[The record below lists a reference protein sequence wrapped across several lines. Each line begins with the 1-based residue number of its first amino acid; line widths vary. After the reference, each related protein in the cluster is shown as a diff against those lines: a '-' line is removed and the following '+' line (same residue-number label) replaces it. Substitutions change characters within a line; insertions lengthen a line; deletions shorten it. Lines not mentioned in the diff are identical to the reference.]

1 MTMMLFPKAY
11 RKRLADNGK
20 LDFQAVAYGDGDTS
34 DHAPV
39 VKLFTPDGQ
48 ATWLL
53 TALEFVMSDDGKEIV
68 ETGRAF
74 GLCDLGMG
82 FPELGYVD
90 IEELKAI
97 RGGMGLPVERDMY
110 FTADKPLSEYA
121 KKASEE
127 GRITA

>member
-1 MTMMLFPKAY
+1 MMLFTKEHL
-11 RKRLADNGK
+11 KRLTDNGK
-20 LDFQAVAYGDGDTS
+20 RDFQAIVYGDGGTS
-34 DHAPV
+34 DYAPV
-39 VKLFTPDGQ
+39 VKLLTPDGE

-53 TALEFVMSDDGKEIV
+53 TALEFDMSDDGKEIV

>member
-1 MTMMLFPKAY
+1 MMLFTKAHMEQ
-11 RKRLADNGK
+11 LTENGRR
-20 LDFQAVAYGDGDTS
+20 DFQAIAYGDGGTS

-39 VKLFTPDGQ
+39 VKLFTPDGE

-53 TALEFVMSDDGKEIV
+53 TALEFDTSDDGKEVIA
-68 ETGRAF
+68 TGRAF

-90 IEELKAI
+90 IADLQAV
-97 RGGMGLPVERDMY
+97 RGGLGLSVERDRY

-121 KKASEE
+121 KKAREE
-127 GRITA
+127 GRITV

>member
-1 MTMMLFPKAY
+1 MMLFTKSHL
-11 RKRLADNGK
+11 KQLAENGK
-20 LDFQAVAYGDGDTS
+20 RDFQAIAYGDGGTS
-34 DHAPV
+34 DYAPV
-39 VKLFTPDGQ
+39 VKLFTPDGE

-53 TALEFVMSDDGKEIV
+53 TALEFDTSDDGKEV
-68 ETGRAF
+68 KETGRAF

-97 RGGMGLPVERDMY
+97 RGGLGLPVERDMY
-110 FTADKPLSEYA
+110 FAADKPLSEYA
-121 KKASEE
+121 KKAREE